1 MMLKVL
7 HRTPVGRKFALV
19 LFLPLVTLAWLA
31 ISGIAERSQVV
42 SEMGELQRMTLL
54 SQYAGDLVH
63 ELQRERG
70 MSAAFLGSGGQNFR
84 AELPDQRRQT
94 DRELGEF
101 NAYITDLGVR
111 EETSEL
117 ATRLSQASQ
126 ALDELGNVRQRVDR
140 QEIGGDQSSA
150 YYTNINGLLIDIVSQ
165 LTFSV
170 EQGEIVRQLNAYY
183 HLLNIKEL
191 AGIERAVLTTAFS
204 TDALA
209 PVAYGN
215 VLSLAGRSIAYTRSF
230 DQLAAPSLKRDLNEV
245 LESPLVQTLKGMRDV
260 AIERGTA
267 GSFGVD
273 HQAWFEQQTAFIDR
287 LNGVGQKASRQL
299 LDTAQRLRG
308 TAIKGLSLYLTA
320 SLAATLLALVLSFM
334 IVRSITRPL
343 KAALDDI
350 QTRGG
355 DLTKRLAVPGSDELS
370 RLYQAFNDSTAK
382 TEELVANIKQ
392 SAQSVELASQEIA
405 KGNADLA
412 QRTEEQSSS
421 LVQTASSMEQITA
434 NVRQSADTAQ
444 QARHATQEMAEQA
457 GGATEVAERARGAME
472 QIHAANQKVTA
483 IVEAIDGIAFQTNIL
498 ALNASVEAARAGEQ
512 GRGFAVVASE
522 VRNLASR
529 SAEEAKQIRQLI
541 ERNVESITQGS
552 SLVNATGEA
561 LTTIAERAQHTA
573 ALVNE
578 ISAAASEQS
587 AGIEQIN
594 QALAQLDEVTQHN
607 AALVEEVA
615 TASGA
620 LDEQASE
627 MGEMVGWFKVGEAGR
642 VPELVHSGTFAVRHD
657 QMH

>member
-1 MMLKVL
+1 MMLKLL

-31 ISGIAERSQVV
+31 SSGISERSHVV
-42 SEMGELQRMTLL
+42 SNMSELERMTHL

-84 AELPDQRRQT
+84 SELPDQRRLT
-94 DRELGEF
+94 DQKLEEF
-101 NAYITDLGVR
+101 NAHIIEPSLSTAPAG
-111 EETSEL
+111 L
-117 ATRLSQASQ
+117 ASGLAQARQ
-126 ALDELGNVRQRVDR
+126 ALDELGNIRQRID
-140 QEIGGDQSSA
+140 QQALQGDQSSA
-150 YYTNINGLLIDIVSQ
+150 YYTTINGLLIDLVSQ

-170 EQGEIVRQLNAYY
+170 EQGDIVRQLNAYY

-204 TDALA
+204 TDALSPA
-209 PVAYGN
+209 AYGN
-215 VLSLAGRSIAYTRSF
+215 VLSLSGSSDAYAHSF
-230 DQLAAPSLKRDLNEV
+230 ERLAAPSLKQSLYEV
-245 LESPLVQTLKGMRDV
+245 LTSPLAQTLTSMRDI
-260 AIERGTA
+260 AIERGTD
-267 GSFGVD
+267 GNFGVN
-273 HQAWFEQQTAFIDR
+273 HQTWFEQQTQLIDR
-287 LNGVGQKASRQL
+287 LNGISQQASRQL
-299 LDTAQRLRG
+299 LETAQSLRG
-308 TAIKGLSLYLTA
+308 DAIEGLVLYLAA
-320 SLAATLLALVLSFM
+320 SLTATLLALLLSWL

-343 KAALDDI
+343 QAALEDI

-355 DLTKRLAVPGSDELS
+355 DLTRRLAVPGSDELS
-370 RLYQAFNDSTAK
+370 TLYRAFNDASAK
-382 TEELVANIKQ
+382 TEELVAGIKQ
-392 SAQSVELASQEIA
+392 SAQSVALASQEIA

-434 NVRQSADTAQ
+434 NVRQSTETAQ
-444 QARHATQEMAEQA
+444 QARHSTQAMADQASEATQVAEQA
-457 GGATEVAERARGAME
+457 RQAME
-472 QIHAANQKVTA
+472 RIHAANQKVTA
-483 IVEAIDGIAFQTNIL
+483 IIEAIDGIAFQTNIL

-529 SAEEAKQIRQLI
+529 SAEEAKQVRQLI
-541 ERNVESITQGS
+541 EYNVESITQGS

-561 LTTIAERAQHTA
+561 LTTIAERAQQTA

-587 AGIEQIN
+587 VGIEQIN

-627 MGEMVGWFKVGEAGR
+627 MGETVGWFKVSEAR
-642 VPELVHSGTFAVRHD
+642 QTPALAHSGY
-657 QMH
+657 